1 MEYTFR
7 IQSPENK
14 ELWCPRMGDHDLLIE
29 GEQIWSFCFS
39 VGAVHGLEGTH
50 STWVGNILTQ
60 SKSNANLFHRHP
72 HLHTL
77 TLWVS
82 TGPVKLASKIDLC
95 ERQASKL
102 QMKIFIFKQMSILI
116 TQTCVTP
123 AWHFPLRS
131 RDHANILLGL
141 ECVAWCLSSWLNL
154 LKWVQSQLT
163 AISLHTAPVYS
174 VPLLSWWMLLPDQ
187 WDALTNSN
195 IWDSGTSPDLIW
207 NLGCVPWRGLC

>member
-14 ELWCPRMGDHDLLIE
+14 ELWCPRMGDHDILIE
-29 GEQIWSFCFS
+29 EQIWTFCFCS
-39 VGAVHGLEGTH
+39 VGAVHGLEGTR

-60 SKSNANLFHRHP
+60 SNSNANLFHRHP

-82 TGPVKLASKIDLC
+82 TGPVKLAYKIDLC

-102 QMKIFIFKQMSILI
+102 QMKIFIFKQMSIPI

-123 AWHFPLRS
+123 AWHFPLRG

-141 ECVAWCLSSWLNL
+141 ECAAWCFSSWLNL

-163 AISLHTAPVYS
+163 AIALHTAP
-174 VPLLSWWMLLPDQ
+174 
-187 WDALTNSN
+187 A
-195 IWDSGTSPDLIW
+195 
-207 NLGCVPWRGLC
+207 